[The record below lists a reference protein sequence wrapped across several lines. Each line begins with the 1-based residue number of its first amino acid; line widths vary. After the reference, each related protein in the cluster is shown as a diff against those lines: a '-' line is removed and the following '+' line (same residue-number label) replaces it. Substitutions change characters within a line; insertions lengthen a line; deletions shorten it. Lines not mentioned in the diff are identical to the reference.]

1 MNLLPYLSIN
11 ILLFLLS
18 LPYASPVSFQ
28 ILQFSANATG
38 ISYEGDAEPVD
49 GVVELTNKVQYVGR
63 VGRATYAERVPEWDS
78 HHRKFS
84 DFNTKFSFLIDKK
97 GQGTYGSGF
106 AFYLAPWGYQIPP
119 NSGGGS
125 IGLFN
130 NTSRDIP
137 GNQVVLV
144 EFDYYVDEWDP
155 SYQHVGININSI
167 DSVAETRWNPNLHD
181 GEITEVWIKYN
192 ATTTYLSVY
201 WSYKNHHADSKGEI
215 TSLSYIIDLKNILP
229 EWISV
234 GFSASTSQYG
244 ERHKILSWQFYSSLD
259 GVLPPN
265 KIFAEVIRI
274 LAGSVIILILAL
286 FVWQT
291 VVLWWDWLRRMI
303 RERREAISMVQE
315 TSDISST
322 FEEDESDAGSLT
334 FCDPDITHSF
344 SNNERNAVDVDIAT
358 KTIETNRSLR
368 HATLVQLKGRCHD
381 GGLTIQCQ

>member
-1 MNLLPYLSIN
+1 MNLLPYLRIN

-63 VGRATYAERVPEWDS
+63 VGRATYAERVPLWDS

-119 NSGGGS
+119 NSGGGF

-167 DSVAETRWNPNLHD
+167 DSVAETRWNPNLHN
-181 GEITEVWIKYN
+181 GEITE
-192 ATTTYLSVY
+192 
-201 WSYKNHHADSKGEI
+201 SYKNHHANSTREI
-215 TSLSYIIDLKNILP
+215 TSLSYIIDLTNILP

-274 LAGSVIILILAL
+274 LVGSVIILILAV
-286 FVWQT
+286 FIWQT
-291 VVLWWDWLRRMI
+291 VVLWWDWLRRII
-303 RERREAISMVQE
+303 RERRETISSLVQE

-322 FEEDESDAGSLT
+322 LEDDESDAGSLR

-344 SNNERNAVDVDIAT
+344 SNDERNAVDVDIAT
-358 KTIETNRSLR
+358 KTTETNCSLR
-368 HATLVQLKGRCHD
+368 HITLV
-381 GGLTIQCQ
+381 

>member
-1 MNLLPYLSIN
+1 MNLLPYLRIN

-63 VGRATYAERVPEWDS
+63 VGRATYAERVPLWDS

-119 NSGGGS
+119 NSGGGF

-167 DSVAETRWNPNLHD
+167 DSVAETRWNPNLHN
-181 GEITEVWIKYN
+181 GEITE
-192 ATTTYLSVY
+192 
-201 WSYKNHHADSKGEI
+201 
-215 TSLSYIIDLKNILP
+215 
-229 EWISV
+229 
-234 GFSASTSQYG
+234 
-244 ERHKILSWQFYSSLD
+244 FYSSLD

-274 LAGSVIILILAL
+274 LVGSVIILILAV
-286 FVWQT
+286 FIWQT
-291 VVLWWDWLRRMI
+291 VVLWWDWLRRII
-303 RERREAISMVQE
+303 RERRETISSLVQE

-322 FEEDESDAGSLT
+322 LEDDESDAGSLR

-344 SNNERNAVDVDIAT
+344 SNDERNAVDVDIAT
-358 KTIETNRSLR
+358 KTTETNCSLR
-368 HATLVQLKGRCHD
+368 HITLV
-381 GGLTIQCQ
+381 